1 MRYTRRRMI
10 EFSQVGVRFGAQE
23 IFRDVNLRILP
34 DERVGVVGPNGAGKS
49 TLFALI
55 NGELSPDAGSVE
67 VQKGLRAGTVRQ
79 QLRPHAF
86 GGSLLNFA
94 LQARPEFDAMVRRL
108 HEIEHALPDH
118 APEARAPLL
127 REHGDLQSRFEHLG
141 GYRLKSRAE
150 AALCGL
156 GFQPAELEK
165 PFRLFSGGWQM
176 RAELARTLLGEPD
189 LLLLDEPSNYLDL
202 PAVEWLEKAL
212 EAFRGAV
219 LLISHDRFLLRSL
232 CRATVEVA
240 GGLVTRYACGYDEY
254 LVQREERVRIQAAAA
269 RNQRKR
275 RDQIERFVERFR
287 AKNTKA
293 SIVQSRIKMLDRME
307 EIVVPR
313 LVSDA
318 AYLRIAA
325 PPHSGSETLRLEGV
339 GHTYDGRRWILRGVD
354 VNILRGDKIALVGFN
369 GLGKTTLLRILAGA
383 IEPAEGRRVLGHLV
397 VPGYQSQDFA
407 ETMPPDQTV
416 YRVVKDANPE
426 APERLLRTML
436 GGFGFEGEATDKP
449 VDVLSGGEKIRLA
462 FARLFA
468 RPPNLLLLDEP
479 TTHLDIQGR
488 QALERALREYAGT
501 VVLVSHDV
509 TFVRNVATHI
519 IALQPP
525 GIQRYVGGY
534 DYYRERV
541 GAGGAP
547 PAPEAVESGVAR
559 GASKKEL
566 RRVRADQR
574 REFQQ
579 KTRALKMEIESL
591 EKAIQSAEEERAR
604 VLADLESGA
613 VTSYSVVNQR
623 LTAVQE
629 RLDADSAR
637 WEMASLELQRAEA
650 DLAGRDE

>member
-1 MRYTRRRMI
+1 MRYTRWRMI

-55 NGELSPDAGSVE
+55 NGELSPDAGTVE
-67 VQKGLRAGTVRQ
+67 IQKNLRIGTVRQ

-86 GGSLLNFA
+86 EGSLLDFA

-108 HEIEHALPDH
+108 HEIEHALPGL
-118 APEARAPLL
+118 APDARQPLL

-141 GYRLKSRAE
+141 GYTLKSRAE

-176 RAELARTLLGEPD
+176 RAELVRTLLGEPD

-202 PAVEWLEKAL
+202 PAVEWLEKTL
-212 EAFRGAV
+212 EAFRGTV

-240 GGLVTRYACGYDEY
+240 GGIVTRYACGYDDY
-254 LVQREERVRIQAAAA
+254 LVQREERVRIQEAAA
-269 RNQRKR
+269 RNQQKR

-293 SIVQSRIKMLDRME
+293 SIVQSRIKMLERME
-307 EIVVPR
+307 EIVVPQ

-339 GHTYDGRRWILRGVD
+339 GHTYDGQRWVLRGVD
-354 VNILRGDKIALVGFN
+354 VNIMRGDKIALVGFN
-369 GLGKTTLLRILAGA
+369 GMGKTTLLRILAGA

-416 YRVVKDANPE
+416 YRVVKDANPDV
-426 APERLLRTML
+426 PERQLRTML
-436 GGFGFEGEATDKP
+436 GGFGFEGEAIDKT

-462 FARLFA
+462 FARLFV

-488 QALERALREYAGT
+488 QTLERALRDYAGT

-509 TFVRNVATHI
+509 TFVRNVATNI

-541 GAGGAP
+541 GAAGAP
-547 PAPEAVESGVAR
+547 PAPEAVEST
-559 GASKKEL
+559 GASGTSKKEL
-566 RRVRADQR
+566 RRIRADQR

-579 KTRALKMEIESL
+579 KTRALKREIDTLESR
-591 EKAIQSAEEERAR
+591 IQAAEAERAQ

-613 VTSYSVVNQR
+613 VTSFSTVNQH
-623 LTAVQE
+623 LTALQE
-629 RLDADSAR
+629 QIDADTAR
-637 WEMASLELQRAEA
+637 WEAASLELQRVES
-650 DLAGRDE
+650 DLAAGV